1 MTSMVMDPSHT
12 GGEPGSAPRG
22 TVVAVMAGDGVQIG
36 MLLDAEAPLS
46 VMVDPLLTVVNGRLL
61 ELDEAPLEAKGRG
74 RWVLCRVD
82 GTALRLTQSLSEQQI
97 YDGDRLWLRFVEDPE
112 HRSPVIEHIS
122 TAVAVTLA
130 KRFTSINPITAVQ
143 VGIAL
148 LTGGVLLVTALLG
161 WWRYEHGGW
170 LPAIY
175 GGIVGVLVLVTA
187 ALMLVRAKTVLD
199 YRLAD
204 TLLVSSLPPLA
215 VAAAAAVP
223 GPVAAAHAA
232 LGFGVA
238 GMAALLMLRFTGR
251 RLALYFSIIV
261 VACAVTVTAVL
272 RMTLLTGAVTLLTS
286 VLLVSVFLY
295 HTAASLVRW
304 LSGIRLPVFPSA
316 TSQWVF
322 EIRPDLPTTVVTGPD
337 EAPVLEGPESIRQVM
352 LHAERAR
359 SLLSGLLVGL
369 GVLVVVTTVA
379 LSDPHDERRWLPVL
393 IASLVAGFLL
403 LRGRSFRDRGQA
415 ITVTLTAIFVV
426 VGVVVRYV
434 LELQSAG
441 VLSAGVAI
449 LLLLPAGGL
458 VAAAVVPNT
467 VYSPLFRKFVE
478 WIEYLCLIP
487 IFPLALWLMNVYEA
501 IRYR

>member
-1 MTSMVMDPSHT
+1 MTSVVIDPT
-12 GGEPGSAPRG
+12 RPDGEPGSAPRG
-22 TVVAVMAGDGVQIG
+22 AVVAVMAGDGVQIG

-46 VMVDPLLTVVNGRLL
+46 VMIDPLLTVVNNRLL
-61 ELDEAPLEAKGRG
+61 ELEEAPLEARGRG

-82 GTALRLTQSLSEQQI
+82 GTALRATQSLTEQQI

-130 KRFTSINPITAVQ
+130 KRFTAITPTAAVQ

-161 WWRYEHGGW
+161 WWRHDHGGW
-170 LPAIY
+170 LTAVY
-175 GGIVGVLVLVTA
+175 GGIVAVLVLATA
-187 ALMLVRAKTVLD
+187 ALMLVRAETVLD

-223 GPVAAAHAA
+223 GPLTAAHAA
-232 LGFGVA
+232 LGFGVT

-251 RLALYFSIIV
+251 RLALYFAVIV
-261 VACAVTVTAVL
+261 VAFAVTATAVL

-322 EIRPDLPTTVVTGPD
+322 EVRPDLPTTVVTSEE

-379 LSDPHDERRWLPVL
+379 LSDPNDERRWLPAL

-403 LRGRSFRDRGQA
+403 LRGRSFRDRWQSV
-415 ITVTLTAIFVV
+415 TVTLTAIFVV
-426 VGVVVRYV
+426 AGVVVRYV
-434 LELQSAG
+434 VELQTPAM
-441 VLSAGVAI
+441 LSAGVAI
-449 LLLLPAGGL
+449 LLILPASGL
-458 VAAAVVPNT
+458 IAAAVVPNT

-478 WIEYLCLIP
+478 WVEYLCLIP
-487 IFPLALWLMNVYEA
+487 IFPLGFWLMNVYEA